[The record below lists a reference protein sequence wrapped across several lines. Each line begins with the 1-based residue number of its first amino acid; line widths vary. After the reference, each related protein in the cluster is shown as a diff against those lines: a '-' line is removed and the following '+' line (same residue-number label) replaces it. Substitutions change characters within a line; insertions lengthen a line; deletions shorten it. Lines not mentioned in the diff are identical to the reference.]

1 VFRAKRNIADNGT
14 MAKNL
19 EIEIVPG
26 KRTLKDNAGSLLAA
40 RDPGIEQEGA
50 GQYATATLAALVL
63 RMV

>member
-1 VFRAKRNIADNGT
+1 M